1 MNMGRRSGFEGLIRA
16 TARAAAAAER
26 ERKRS
31 ERHYVAE
38 IRRLDRETK
47 RANTLRMRDQKEAEK
62 AAKAMYLE
70 ARQDEVLDLNSELKE
85 AITSLSNI
93 LEHTLEFDD
102 SIDFKTLKKIPK
114 FEDFRTP
121 EHLLPEA
128 EPELIVVKT
137 PAAWK
142 MIFPWV
148 KNKYLRGIQD
158 AEVCY
163 TRRKEEY
170 SQRAAEKHLELDSL
184 LSDYEQCKAAYLEE
198 INTQHEEVDQFE
210 QDYLSCVPD
219 SVLTY
224 CEMVLTRSEYPETG
238 FPQSFRLAYLSESKE
253 LVVEYVLPEISIVPQ
268 QLEYKYVK
276 TRDAIDSK
284 ARKIGEIKS
293 LYQNIIAAVTLRT
306 LHELFEAD
314 KASALNSILFN
325 GVIDT
330 IDPSSGHDINVT
342 LVSTRAHKDDF
353 MQIKLDRVEK
363 SACLKSLGAHVSV
376 RPDELQAVKPILEF
390 DMVDKRF
397 IDQGDALSGLEAR
410 PNLMELSPSEFE
422 VLVSNLFTQ
431 MGLDTKLTR
440 GTKDGGVDAV
450 AFDTRPILGGKV
462 VIQAKRYKDTVGV
475 SAVRDLY
482 GTMMNEGANKGIL
495 VCTSQYG
502 KDAYRFC
509 EDKPIELIDG
519 GGLLYL
525 LKEHAGVFARI
536 NRNY

>member
-1 MNMGRRSGFEGLIRA
+1 MGRRSGFEGLIRA
-16 TARAAAAAER
+16 TVRAAAAAER
-26 ERKRS
+26 ERKRA
-31 ERHYVAE
+31 ERNHFAGV
-38 IRRLDRETK
+38 RRLEREIK
-47 RANTLRMRDQKEAEK
+47 RDNAQRFREQKEAEK
-62 AAKAMYLE
+62 LAKVMYLE
-70 ARQDEVLDLNSELKE
+70 GRQEEVSDLNSELE
-85 AITSLSNI
+85 DTILALSTL

-102 SIDFKTLKKIPK
+102 SIDFSTLKKIPK
-114 FEDFRTP
+114 FEDFKTP
-121 EHLLPEA
+121 HHLLPEP
-128 EPELIVVKT
+128 EPELRVVSV
-137 PAAWK
+137 PPMWK

-148 KNKYLRGIQD
+148 KRNYQRELLV
-158 AEVCY
+158 AEEAFVRCKEEHSRKISNQKIELDKLTAEY
-163 TRRKEEY
+163 QKRRKVY
-170 SQRAAEKHLELDSL
+170 FD
-184 LSDYEQCKAAYLEE
+184 E
-198 INTQHEEVDQFE
+198 IKNQHDEVDQFE
-210 QDYLSCVPD
+210 QSYLNCDSD
-219 SVLTY
+219 SVLAY

-238 FPQSFRLAYLSESKE
+238 FPQSFRLAYLSENKE
-253 LVVEYVLPEISIVPQ
+253 LVVEYNLPEISIVPRE
-268 QLEYKYVK
+268 LEYKYVK
-276 TRDAIDSK
+276 TRDAIDAK
-284 ARKIGEIKS
+284 ARKANEIKD
-293 LYQNIIAAVTLRT
+293 LYQNVIAAITLRT
-306 LHELFEAD
+306 FHELFEAD
-314 KASALNSILFN
+314 RALALTSVLFN

-330 IDPSSGHDINVT
+330 VDPTSGHDIKIT
-342 LVSTRAHKDDF
+342 LVSARAHKDDF

-363 SACLKSLGAHVSV
+363 SACLRSLGAQVSV

-397 IDQGDALSGLEAR
+397 IEQGDALSGLETR

-475 SAVRDLY
+475 SSVRDLY

-525 LKEHAGVFARI
+525 LKEHAGVSARI
-536 NRNY
+536 NPNF

>member
-1 MNMGRRSGFEGLIRA
+1 MGRRSGFEGFIRA
-16 TARAAAAAER
+16 TVRAVAAAER

-31 ERHYVAE
+31 ERNHFVE
-38 IRRLDRETK
+38 VRRLEREAK
-47 RANTLRMRDQKEAEK
+47 RENAQILRVHKAAEK
-62 AAKAMYLE
+62 AAKVAYLE
-70 ARQDEVLDLNSELKE
+70 ARLDEVSDLNAELE
-85 AITSLSNI
+85 EVIIALSTL

-102 SIDFKTLKKIPK
+102 SIDFSALKKMPQ
-114 FEDFRTP
+114 FEDFKMPR
-121 EHLLPEA
+121 HLLPEV
-128 EPELIVVKT
+128 EPELKVVSV
-137 PAAWK
+137 PPAWK

-148 KNKYLRGIQD
+148 QKKYQRELQSSE
-158 AEVCY
+158 EVFA
-163 TRRKEEY
+163 RKKEEY
-170 SQRAAEKHLELDSL
+170 LQKASNQKAELDL
-184 LSDYEQCKAAYLEE
+184 LIEEYKNNKTAYFEGIE
-198 INTQHEEVDQFE
+198 KQHEEVNQFE
-210 QDYLSCVPD
+210 LDYLGCVPE
-219 SVLTY
+219 SVLAY
-224 CEMVLTRSEYPETG
+224 CEMVLTRSEYPEVG
-238 FPQSFRLAYLSESKE
+238 FPQSFRLAYLLENKE
-253 LVVEYVLPEISIVPQ
+253 LVVEYSLPDINIVPC

-276 TRDAIDSK
+276 TRDAIEAKFRK
-284 ARKIGEIKS
+284 ANETKE
-293 LYQNIIAAVTLRT
+293 LYQNIIAAITLRT

-314 KASALNSILFN
+314 KASALTSVIFN
-325 GVIDT
+325 GVIET
-330 IDPSSGHDINVT
+330 VDPTSGHDIVVT
-342 LVSTRAHKDDF
+342 LVSTRAYKDDF
-353 MQIKLDRVEK
+353 MQMKLERVEK
-363 SACLKSLGAHVSV
+363 IACLRSLGAQVSG
-376 RPDELQAVKPILEF
+376 RPDELQAVKPIIEF

-397 IDQGDALSGLEAR
+397 IDQGDALSGLETR

-525 LKEHAGVFARI
+525 LKEHAGVSARI
-536 NRNY
+536 NPNF